1 MGKRYGKSIK
11 KQGENSKKQHNLP
24 QITPEFTD
32 KKLTNYGGLLVFAQF
47 LNKLKFC
54 KLVKN
59 CIHVNRGSNSHYM
72 TYDFVSMIVGGI
84 LCGAEHMNHVASICK
99 DTVLQKIFDYFA
111 LFVIK
116 VRLKNLKEIL
126 MRENIKWRKAMNS
139 DIYETASF
147 MYKCKDWSKA
157 RLFVAIRKVKDT
169 NDDGFLFPIPE
180 YEYFCYVTNLNYS
193 PMAVHKRQ
201 LL

>member
-99 DTVLQKIFDYFA
+99 DTVLQKIFDWTGSPAESTFSRFMDLLTWRHQNELVTVIRLPTFA
-111 LFVIK
+111 DTVLTMESITK
-116 VRLKNLKEIL
+116 LEL
-126 MRENIKWRKAMNS
+126 MR
-139 DIYETASF
+139 YPTAQDVLSAVSHF
-147 MYKCKDWSKA
+147 
-157 RLFVAIRKVKDT
+157 
-169 NDDGFLFPIPE
+169 
-180 YEYFCYVTNLNYS
+180 NYLPGS
-193 PMAVHKRQ
+193 ALR
-201 LL
+201 